1 MKKMLKSTSAAGAA
15 VAFLLVLAACAP
27 EARTPQVEIEK
38 PWVRLPATPRQPG
51 AAYFKLEGN
60 MEGMRLLD
68 VTSPLVRWVELHESV
83 EKKGVTRMERR
94 KEVEFPSRGA
104 LEFEPGGRHAML
116 FGINPSVKPGT
127 TIPLTFSFN
136 TAPPVT
142 VDAEVRSA
150 SGEPAPHHE
159 DKR

>member
-1 MKKMLKSTSAAGAA
+1 MKTMLKRSGLAAASAL
-15 VAFLLVLAACAP
+15 LLVAGCKP
-27 EARTPQVEIEK
+27 EARTPHVEVRDA
-38 PWVRLPATPRQPG
+38 WVRLPATPKQPG
-51 AAYFKLEGN
+51 AAYFTLEGN

-83 EKKGVTRMERR
+83 EKKGITRMERR

-104 LEFEPGGRHAML
+104 LEFKPGGRHAML

-127 TIPLTFSFN
+127 VVPLTFSFN

-142 VDAEVRSA
+142 IDAEVRSA

-159 DKR
+159 D

>member
-1 MKKMLKSTSAAGAA
+1 MKKKLQSAAAA
-15 VAFLLVLAACAP
+15 LLLVAACKP
-27 EARTPQVEIEK
+27 EARTPEVQVREA
-38 PWVRLPATPRQPG
+38 WVRLPATPAQPG
-51 AAYFKLEGN
+51 AAYFTLEGN
-60 MEGMRLLD
+60 MEGTRLLD

-127 TIPLTFSFN
+127 ALPLTFSFN
-136 TAPPVT
+136 NAPPVT
-142 VDAEVRSA
+142 VDAEVRNA
-150 SGEPAPHHE
+150 SGEPAAHHE
-159 DKR
+159 DDR